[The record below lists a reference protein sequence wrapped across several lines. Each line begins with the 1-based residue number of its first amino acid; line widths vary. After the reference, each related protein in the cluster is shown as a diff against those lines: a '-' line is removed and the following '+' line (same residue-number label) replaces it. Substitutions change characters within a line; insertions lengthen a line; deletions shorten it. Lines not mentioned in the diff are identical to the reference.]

1 MDLKS
6 ARAPDR
12 RGGRGHGK
20 GHSQTGDVSST
31 SAENER
37 LILPTQP
44 EEGVTIA
51 QITSSVISRRYPA
64 DEIKTLC
71 NPHQPISF
79 FTEVHGMSGKE
90 VTHHWFHGDE
100 LVLEAVFEIRGDA
113 RRVWSTQLLPE
124 DMPGE
129 WKVEAVD
136 KKGDVLATRGL
147 TYQPDDENEVARQA
161 PTSTKLSG
169 MIDSVWSALKQ

>member
-12 RGGRGHGK
+12 RGGKGHGK
-20 GHSQTGDVSST
+20 GHGQTDAVSST
-31 SAENER
+31 SVENGR

-51 QITSSVISRRYPA
+51 QITSVISRRYPA
-64 DEIKTLC
+64 DEIKTLG

-79 FTEVHGMSGKE
+79 FTEIHGMSGKE
-90 VTHHWFHGDE
+90 VTHRWFHGDE
-100 LVLEAVFEIRGDA
+100 LVLEATFEICGDA
-113 RRVWSTQLLPE
+113 WRVWSRQLLPKN
-124 DMPGE
+124 MPGK

-136 KKGDVLATRGL
+136 QKGDVLATREL
-147 TYQPDDENEVARQA
+147 TYQPDDENVR
-161 PTSTKLSG
+161 L
-169 MIDSVWSALKQ
+169 